1 MKEKIKELIQ
11 ESNTRLDYYN
21 QEIGLIIDQPNKKAL
36 LHTYYENKR
45 IEQAKIKVLKRLL
58 Q

>member
-21 QEIGLIIDQPNKKAL
+21 QEIGLIIDQPHKKEL
-36 LHTYYENKR
+36 LRTYYENKR
-45 IEQAKIKVLKRLL
+45 IEQAKIKLLKRLL
-58 Q
+58 